1 MIFSGTGEQVHTILN
16 NKPLFSIMSQNEIKD
31 LGEFSLIDR
40 IKKTAGMV
48 PKNSRVLLGIGDDA
62 ALFKLSPGK
71 ICAATTDTMVEGVHF
86 DLGYT
91 SFVDLGWKVMASNLS
106 DIAAMGGNPL
116 LALVTLALPAKTS
129 VRQIDQLYAGMQ
141 ALAKKHGVVIAGGD
155 IVKSRELSITLA
167 LLGECDPKN
176 TGLRSGARPGDAVL
190 VTGELG
196 GSQAGLELLKSTLR
210 LRSGQE
216 IKNKK
221 SKLAW
226 KHLHPTP
233 RVAEGQL
240 LASRFK
246 LHGMIDISDGLAS
259 ELHHLSKAS
268 KVGIIIDQGALPV
281 AEQAMVIG
289 KRLGRE
295 PLNYCLFGGEE
306 YELLFTL
313 PAREALKARTLI
325 QKQGTACTIIG
336 QVVKG
341 GQVSI
346 IAQNGK
352 REKLTNQGYTHF

>member
-1 MIFSGTGEQVHTILN
+1 MAKKISDI
-16 NKPLFSIMSQNEIKD
+16 
-31 LGEFSLIDR
+31 GEFGLIDR
-40 IKKTAGMV
+40 IKETTGRV

-86 DLGYT
+86 DLSYT
-91 SFVDLGWKVMASNLS
+91 SFFDLGYKAMAANLS
-106 DIAAMGGNPL
+106 DIAAMGGTPL
-116 LALVTLALPAKTS
+116 LALVTLALPGK
-129 VRQIDQLYAGMQ
+129 VGIRDIDRLYAGMQ
-141 ALAKKHGVVIAGGD
+141 ALARKHGAVIAGGD
-155 IVKSRELSITLA
+155 IVKSRDLSVSLT

-176 TGLRSGARPGDAVL
+176 LGLRSGARLGDAVL
-190 VTGELG
+190 VTGDLG
-196 GSQAGLELLKSTLR
+196 GSQAGLDLLKSTLR
-210 LRSGQE
+210 LCSGQE
-216 IKNKK
+216 IKNNK
-221 SKLAW
+221 SELVR
-226 KHLHPTP
+226 KHLRPEP
-233 RVAEGQL
+233 RVAEAKL
-240 LASRFK
+240 LVSRFK

-268 KVGIIIDQGALPV
+268 KAGIVIDQGALPV
-281 AEQAMVIG
+281 TEQAIVIG
-289 KRLGRE
+289 KMLGRD
-295 PLNYCLFGGEE
+295 PQRYCLYGGEE

-313 PAREALKARTLI
+313 PPREAIKARALI

>member
-1 MIFSGTGEQVHTILN
+1 
-16 NKPLFSIMSQNEIKD
+16 
-31 LGEFSLIDR
+31 
-40 IKKTAGMV
+40 
-48 PKNSRVLLGIGDDA
+48 
-62 ALFKLSPGK
+62 
-71 ICAATTDTMVEGVHF
+71 VHF
-86 DLGYT
+86 DLSYT
-91 SFVDLGWKVMASNLS
+91 SFFDLGYKAMAANLS
-106 DIAAMGGNPL
+106 DIAAMGGTPL
-116 LALVTLALPAKTS
+116 LALVTLALPLKTN
-129 VRQIDQLYAGMQ
+129 VKQIDQLYAGMQ

-221 SKLAW
+221 SELVR
-226 KHLHPTP
+226 KHLRPEP
-233 RVAEGQL
+233 RVAEAIL

-289 KRLGRE
+289 KMLGRD
-295 PLNYCLFGGEE
+295 PQRYCLYGGEE

-313 PAREALKARTLI
+313 PPREAIKARALI

-346 IAQNGK
+346 IVQNGQ

>member
-1 MIFSGTGEQVHTILN
+1 VAKKIS
-16 NKPLFSIMSQNEIKD
+16 EI
-31 LGEFSLIDR
+31 GEFGLIDR

-86 DLGYT
+86 DLSYT
-91 SFVDLGWKVMASNLS
+91 SFFDLGYKAMASNLS

-116 LALVTLALPAKTS
+116 LALVSLSLPAKTGI
-129 VRQIDQLYAGMQ
+129 RDIDHLYAGMRT
-141 ALAKKHGVVIAGGD
+141 LVKKHQVVVAGGD
-155 IVKSRELSITLA
+155 IVRSRELSVTLA

-176 TGLRSGARPGDAVL
+176 IGLRSGARPGDAIL

-196 GSQAGLELLKSTLR
+196 GSQAGFELLNAKCKMQNAKWVR
-210 LRSGQE
+210 
-216 IKNKK
+216 
-221 SKLAW
+221 
-226 KHLHPTP
+226 KHLRPEP
-233 RVAEGQL
+233 RVAEAKL

-246 LHGMIDISDGLAS
+246 LHGMMDISDGLAS
-259 ELHHLSKAS
+259 ELNHLSKAS
-268 KVGIIIDQGALPV
+268 KTAIIIDQGALPLDER
-281 AEQAMVIG
+281 AIVIG
-289 KRLGRE
+289 KMLGRD
-295 PLNYCLFGGEE
+295 PQRYGLYGGEE

-313 PAREALKARTLI
+313 PPREALKARALI

-341 GQVSI
+341 NQVSI

-352 REKLTNQGYTHF
+352 KEKLINQGYTHF

>member
-1 MIFSGTGEQVHTILN
+1 VA
-16 NKPLFSIMSQNEIKD
+16 NKITEI
-31 LGEFSLIDR
+31 GEFGLIER
-40 IKKTAGMV
+40 IKKAAG
-48 PKNSRVLLGIGDDA
+48 KISRNNRVLLGIGDDA

-71 ICAATTDTMVEGVHF
+71 ICAATTDTMVEGIHF

-91 SFVDLGWKVMASNLS
+91 SFFDLGYKAMASNLS

-116 LALVTLALPAKTS
+116 LALITLSLPAKTS
-129 VRQIDQLYAGMQ
+129 VKQIDQLYAGMQ
-141 ALAKKHGVVIAGGD
+141 ALAKKHGAVIAGGD
-155 IVKSRELSITLA
+155 IVKSRELSVTLT

-176 TGLRSGARPGDAVL
+176 TGLRSGAKPGDAVL
-190 VTGELG
+190 VTGDLG

-216 IKNKK
+216 IKNQK
-221 SKLAW
+221 SEIVR
-226 KHLHPTP
+226 KHLRPEP
-233 RVAEGQL
+233 RVAVAKL

-246 LHGMIDISDGLAS
+246 LNGMIDISDGLAS

-281 AEQAMVIG
+281 AAQAIVIA
-289 KRLGRE
+289 KMLERD
-295 PLNYCLFGGEE
+295 PQKYCLYGGEE

-313 PAREALKARTLI
+313 PPREALKARTLI
-325 QKQGTACTIIG
+325 HKQGTACTIIG

-341 GQVSI
+341 SRVSI

-352 REKLTNQGYTHF
+352 REKLTNRGYTHF